1 MVFRLRAAGLTAA
14 GLIGICAAL
23 LVFAEPVMAQEAAP
37 PAPPAEQ
44 QPAPAPAPAEPPAPA
59 EQPAPA
65 QDAAPAE
72 QPAAEPAPAQ
82 DVAPAPADQPA
93 EAAPAAPAEPAA
105 EAAPAAP
112 SEPAA
117 AALESAPSS
126 ADTPGGQPTPWQF
139 DLAPA
144 ATPIMDQITKF
155 HTFVTAIIIVIAL
168 FVLGLMIY
176 VMVRYNEK
184 RHPMPS
190 RTTHH
195 TGLEIAWTVIPVL
208 ILVIIAIPSFRLL
221 FAQYNFPPADMTIKA
236 TGHQWYWNYEYPDH
250 DNMTFDSLMVEEAD
264 LKPGQPRLLTT
275 DNDVVVPVGKN
286 IHVLVTASDVI
297 HDWAVPAFGVK
308 LDAVPG
314 RVIKTWFRAERTGT
328 FHGMC
333 SELCGQRHAYMPITV
348 RVVSQEDFDA
358 WLVKAKAEFARS
370 GEPETSVARQ

>member
-1 MVFRLRAAGLTAA
+1 MVFRFRAACLRAA

-23 LVFAEPVMAQEAAP
+23 LIVAEPVIAQEAAP
-37 PAPPAEQ
+37 PAPPVEQ
-44 QPAPAPAPAEPPAPA
+44 QPAPAPAPAEPPAGEAAPAAPA

-65 QDAAPAE
+65 PDA
-72 QPAAEPAPAQ
+72 
-82 DVAPAPADQPA
+82 APAPADQPA
-93 EAAPAAPAEPAA
+93 EAAPAAPA
-105 EAAPAAP
+105 AP
-112 SEPAA
+112 EPAA

-126 ADTPGGQPTPWQF
+126 ADTPGGQSTPWQI
-139 DLAPA
+139 DLAEP
-144 ATPIMDQITKF
+144 ATPIMEQIRNF
-155 HTFVTAIIIVIAL
+155 HNFVTAIIIVIAL

-176 VMVRYNEK
+176 VIVRYNEK
-184 RHPMPS
+184 RHPVPS

-221 FAQYNFPPADMTIKA
+221 FAQYNFPPADMTIKT
-236 TGHQWYWNYEYPDH
+236 TGHQWYWTYEYPDH
-250 DNMTFDSLMVEEAD
+250 DNMTFDSLMVEDAD

-358 WLVKAKAEFARS
+358 WLVKAKEEFARA